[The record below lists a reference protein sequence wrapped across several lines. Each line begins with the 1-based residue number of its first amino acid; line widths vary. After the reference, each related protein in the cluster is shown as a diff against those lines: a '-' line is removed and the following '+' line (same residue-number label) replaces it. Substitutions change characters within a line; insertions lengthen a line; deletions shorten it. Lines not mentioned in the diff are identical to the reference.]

1 MDENATIIA
10 AIAFACYA
18 GILLWIAVSDLRSY
32 RIPNLANAA
41 LLLLFVPTG
50 LLLPVEV
57 DWLAH
62 GGAALVVLVVTFV
75 PFSLGWLGAGDVK
88 MFTSLAF
95 WSGFSL
101 LVEML
106 FLVSLAGGTLAGLL
120 IVLRLVVARFRPAAE
135 GPGEAVRPR
144 VLDKGAKMPYG
155 AAISAGALVFGL
167 FLPQFR
173 LLFG

>member
-1 MDENATIIA
+1 MDENAPIIA

-41 LLLLFVPTG
+41 LFLLFVPTA
-50 LLLPVEV
+50 LVLPAEV

-62 GGAALVVLVVTFV
+62 GGAALLVLTVTFV

-106 FLVSLAGGTLAGLL
+106 FLVSLAGGGLAILL
-120 IVLRLVVARFRPAAE
+120 IVLRRLAPRFCPATDL
-135 GPGEAVRPR
+135 PGETVWPR
-144 VLDKGAKMPYG
+144 ALNKGAKMPYG
-155 AAISAGALVFGL
+155 AAISMGALAFG
-167 FLPQFR
+167 FFMPQFQP
-173 LLFG
+173 LFG

>member
-1 MDENATIIA
+1 MDEKAPIIA
-10 AIAFACYA
+10 AMAFACYA

-41 LLLLFVPTG
+41 LFLLFIPTA
-50 LLLPVEV
+50 LLLPAEV
-57 DWLAH
+57 DWLGH
-62 GGAALVVLVVTFV
+62 GGAALLVLVVTFV

-106 FLVSLAGGTLAGLL
+106 FLVSLAGGALAGLL
-120 IVLRLVVARFRPAAE
+120 IVLRHVAARFRPATDP
-135 GPGEAVRPR
+135 PGESVLPR

-167 FLPQFR
+167 FSPQFR
-173 LLFG
+173 PLFG